1 MPYLLKKDKDS
12 IDFQG
17 GVDVYEKFAS
27 MSAQDFAGAL
37 NYFNFK
43 AVKIWVKKNGLR
55 YWVCALVVGTLLCCI
70 LEIWLKI
77 VCPYERKKEEE
88 NGTVDAE

>member
-12 IDFQG
+12 IDLQG

-43 AVKIWVKKNGLR
+43 AVKFWIKKNGKK
-55 YWVCALVVGTLLCCI
+55 YWVFALVVGTLMCCI
-70 LEIWLKI
+70 LEIYRRL
-77 VCPYERKKEEE
+77 VAPYEDEKISSSGDVE
-88 NGTVDAE
+88 V